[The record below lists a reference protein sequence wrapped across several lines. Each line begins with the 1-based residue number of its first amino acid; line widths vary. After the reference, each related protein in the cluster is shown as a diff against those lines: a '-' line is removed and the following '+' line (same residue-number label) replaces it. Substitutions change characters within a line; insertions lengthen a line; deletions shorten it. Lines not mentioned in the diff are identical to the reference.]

1 MAEYKEERTTVPALR
16 IDEDAQERGKG
27 SRSFCSCWCLGP
39 VRDVATVRETPGR
52 HRLRILSFKRPAHFK
67 RKLLSSCSLPQ
78 FPYKMTFVPPFMW
91 QPEEEREVRDCV
103 CVCACVR
110 VLEFKPGEVQHVRH
124 KEGR

>member
-1 MAEYKEERTTVPALR
+1 MPKSAGREARASAAVGAWDQCGTLQQCGKLQ
-16 IDEDAQERGKG
+16 DAIVFEF
-27 SRSFCSCWCLGP
+27 S
-39 VRDVATVRETPGR
+39 
-52 HRLRILSFKRPAHFK
+52 LSNDPLTSSASY
-67 RKLLSSCSLPQ
+67 LLSSCSLPH
-78 FPYKMTFVPPFMW
+78 FPYKMAFVPPFMW

>member
-1 MAEYKEERTTVPALR
+1 MA
-16 IDEDAQERGKG
+16 
-27 SRSFCSCWCLGP
+27 
-39 VRDVATVRETPGR
+39 
-52 HRLRILSFKRPAHFK
+52 
-67 RKLLSSCSLPQ
+67 
-78 FPYKMTFVPPFMW
+78 FVPPFMW